1 MNAFFSGPQI
11 VSLIIALALLGLAL
25 AGIVWVGRVIRGELG
40 SSGTRGADSKGSA
53 TAKRV
58 PPAMMRKE
66 AVAQSQAAPAVPGA
80 VVAPVVPAAPAAQAS
95 SVAPVASAALALAS
109 DIPPAMREILNA
121 EKPRFWCPLCGTEL
135 QLPTFPPLVSRCS
148 RCGMKSVIRA
158 EEGGRYVVI
167 VSPPPKL
174 P

>member
-1 MNAFFSGPQI
+1 
-11 VSLIIALALLGLAL
+11 
-25 AGIVWVGRVIRGELG
+25 
-40 SSGTRGADSKGSA
+40 
-53 TAKRV
+53 
-58 PPAMMRKE
+58 MRKE
-66 AVAQSQAAPAVPGA
+66 AVSQSQAAPAVPGA

-109 DIPPAMREILNA
+109 DILPAMREILNA